1 MKIAFVGP
9 TGHIKPDETLNASA
23 DIDFVTRGSSIT
35 RWWNT
40 RTGSRSARF
49 WV

>member
-23 DIDFVTRGSSIT
+23 DIDL
-35 RWWNT
+35 
-40 RTGSRSARF
+40 
-49 WV
+49 